1 MLNHAASETV
11 KEGSETGSSVLL
23 FDGVCNLCNGFVQ
36 WVIKRDGLARF
47 KFGPLQSPVSQAL
60 LEQAGWSGKFL
71 DSFVYIRQGVAY
83 DRSDAALRAISDLG
97 GVYGAAKALLIFPKG
112 LRDAVYSMIAR
123 NRYRMFGKSESC
135 MIPTPELRA
144 RFIDQ

>member
-1 MLNHAASETV
+1 M
-11 KEGSETGSSVLL
+11 LL
-23 FDGVCNLCNGFVQ
+23 FDGVCNLCNGFIQ
-36 WVIKRDGLARF
+36 WMIKRDSSALF

-97 GVYGAAKALLIFPKG
+97 GVYAIAKALLIFPKG
-112 LRDAVYSMIAR
+112 LRDAVYGMIAR
-123 NRYRMFGKSESC
+123 NRYRMFGKAESC

>member
-1 MLNHAASETV
+1 M
-11 KEGSETGSSVLL
+11 LL
-23 FDGVCNLCNGFVQ
+23 FDGVCNLCNGFIQ
-36 WVIKRDGLARF
+36 WMIKRDSLALF

-97 GVYGAAKALLIFPKG
+97 GVYGIAKALLIFPKG
-112 LRDAVYSMIAR
+112 LRDAVYGMIAR
-123 NRYRMFGKSESC
+123 NRYRMFGKAESC